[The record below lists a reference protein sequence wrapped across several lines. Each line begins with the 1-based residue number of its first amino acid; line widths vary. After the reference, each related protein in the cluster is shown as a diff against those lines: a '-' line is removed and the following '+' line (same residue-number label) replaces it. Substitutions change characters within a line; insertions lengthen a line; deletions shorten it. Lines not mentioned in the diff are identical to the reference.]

1 MSRLK
6 TELRST
12 ARRLGVLRLLSPL
25 RAWVYRMR
33 GDDGYEA
40 KFAKAVQQAV
50 GPGDVVWDIG
60 ANLGLYTRVFLDL
73 AGPDGKVIAFEPA
86 PACFAAMQ
94 ETFKDVPNVQLM
106 NMAMGNETGT
116 VEMELAMEANAPTHS
131 LVSAASDETVAVA
144 ITRGDDL
151 VAEEQAPVP
160 NVIKI
165 DVEGFEQEVL
175 LGMAHLL
182 RNKNVREVLLEV
194 HFKLLEV
201 KGTKHAPTQMVD
213 MLSLEGFDV
222 KWTDAS
228 HIHARRSNG

>member
-6 TELRST
+6 TELRSA
-12 ARRLGVLRLLSPL
+12 ARRLGVLRLLTPL

-60 ANLGLYTRVFLDL
+60 ANLGLYTSVFLDL
-73 AGPDGKVIAFEPA
+73 AGPQGKVIAFEPA

-106 NMAMGNETGT
+106 NMAMGNEAGT
-116 VEMELAMEANAPTHS
+116 VDMELAMEANAPTHS

-144 ITRGDDL
+144 IARGDDL
-151 VAEEQAPVP
+151 VAEGQAPIP

-182 RNKNVREVLLEV
+182 RNKSVREVLLEV

-213 MLSLEGFDV
+213 MLSGEGFDV

-228 HIHARRSNG
+228 HIHARRPNG